1 MKEPLRILVAGG
13 DRRQKYAA
21 QMLAQQPAF
30 SVTTIGF
37 SHPVPSALPET
48 DVLLLP
54 IHTSPE
60 NVPSPYGELSLPWL
74 LSSVR
79 ADGLVCGGMLPE
91 AVCRMCQEQKLDF
104 CDYFQRE
111 ELCLANAVPTVEG
124 ALQIAMSEL
133 ERTICGSRVL
143 VIGYGRIGTLMAE
156 RLQGLRADITVAAR
170 SCQDAARCQA
180 NGLKWLHPTEI
191 AKHAGEFDWFCNTV
205 PVLML
210 DEKALSNMQSDALVI
225 DLASKPG
232 GTDFDAAER
241 LKRRVIWALG
251 LPGKVAPL
259 TAGEII
265 AKTIFHILQERGLA
279 YARNTS

>member
-21 QMLAQQPAF
+21 EMLAQQPAY

-37 SHPVPSALPET
+37 SLPIPSELSET

-54 IHTSPE
+54 IHTNSE
-60 NVPSPYGELSLPWL
+60 SVPSPQGELSLPWL
-74 LSSVR
+74 LSSVKTG
-79 ADGLVCGGMLPE
+79 GLVCGGMLPE
-91 AVCRMCQEQKLDF
+91 AVCRMCQGQKLDF

-156 RLQGLRADITVAAR
+156 RLQGLCADVTVAAR
-170 SCQDAARCQA
+170 SCKDAARCQA
-180 NGLKWLHPTEI
+180 NGLKWLPSSEI
-191 AKHAGEFDWFCNTV
+191 VRHTAEFDWFCNTV
-205 PVLML
+205 PALVL
-210 DEKALSNMQSDALVI
+210 DEKALSNMQQDALII

-232 GTDFDAAER
+232 GVDFDAAAHWNR
-241 LKRRVIWALG
+241 HVIWALG

>member
-21 QMLAQQPAF
+21 QMLAQQSAF
-30 SVTTIGF
+30 SVATIGF
-37 SHPVPSALPET
+37 SHPNPSELSET
-48 DVLLLP
+48 DVLILP
-54 IHTSPE
+54 IHTNVE
-60 NVPSPYGELSLPWL
+60 TVPSLYGELSLPQL
-74 LSSVR
+74 LSNVKTG
-79 ADGLVCGGMLPE
+79 GLVCGGMLPE
-91 AVCRMCQEQKLDF
+91 AVCRMCQKQKLDF

-156 RLQGLRADITVAAR
+156 RLQGLCADVTVAAR
-170 SCQDAARCQA
+170 SYKDAARCQA
-180 NGLKWLHPTEI
+180 NGLKWLHSAEI
-191 AKHAGEFDWFCNTV
+191 ANHADEFDWFCNTV

-210 DEKALSNMQSDALVI
+210 DEKVLSNMQQDALII

-241 LKRRVIWALG
+241 LKRHVIWALG